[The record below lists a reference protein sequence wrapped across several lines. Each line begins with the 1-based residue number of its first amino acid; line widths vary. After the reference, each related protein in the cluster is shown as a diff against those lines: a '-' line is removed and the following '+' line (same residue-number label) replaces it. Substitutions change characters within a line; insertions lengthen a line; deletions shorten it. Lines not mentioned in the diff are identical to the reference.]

1 MRTILAIL
9 FFFAGLNTPA
19 LAQRGVSAPDPY
31 IVNDVVN
38 GPSNV
43 GGGPSHNVGSLS
55 LRSQTT
61 NPAQRTLVLII
72 AGQSN
77 AANVVP
83 TRVAPTNGSVID
95 QMNLYDGAIY
105 SVAGNLVGCSNDDSH
120 GNMNPQIADKFISG
134 GQFDRVILAD
144 VSISTTTIAQWATGP
159 LSTRI
164 PAILRRLAA
173 RGITPASTN
182 VTFAFLWEQGES
194 DTGTAQAAYQSAFN
208 TIVSTQLTPN
218 GFSGRIFV
226 AEETMLSSTVNA
238 TIQAAQVALVDNT
251 TIWSAGNLDALTG
264 ANRQGDG
271 THWSDTG
278 APNAAT
284 AIYNAMHASGA
295 PF

>member
-1 MRTILAIL
+1 MRAL
-9 FFFAGLNTPA
+9 FLTFLTLTSLIFSPA
-19 LAQRGVSAPDPY
+19 VAQRGVSAPDPY
-31 IVNDVVN
+31 TLDETGI

-43 GGGPSHNVGSLS
+43 GGGPSHNVGSLT

-83 TRVAPTNGSVID
+83 TRVAPTNASVID
-95 QMNLYDGAIY
+95 QINVYDGAIY
-105 SVAGNLVGCSNDDSH
+105 SVRGDMVGCSNDDTH
-120 GNMNPQIADKFISG
+120 GNMNVQLADKFISG
-134 GQFDRVILAD
+134 GQFDRVIIGD
-144 VSISTTTIAQWATGP
+144 VSISTTTISQWSTGT
-159 LSTRI
+159 LSTRV
-164 PAILRRLAA
+164 PVLLRRLAA

-182 VTFAFLWEQGES
+182 VTFAFLWQQGES
-194 DTGTAQAAYQSAFN
+194 DTGTTQLAYQTGFGVVQSN
-208 TIVSTQLTPN
+208 IVAA

-226 AEETMLSSTVNA
+226 AKETLLSNTVNA
-238 TIQAAQVALVDNT
+238 TIQAAQVALVNNI
-251 TIWSAGNLDALTG
+251 TIWSAGDLDALTG

-284 AIYNAMHASGA
+284 ALYNAMHASGT
-295 PF
+295 PY